1 MCVWQGCVVRC
12 VCVARVCGS
21 TLRVRETTM
30 PSKPKQP
37 AAALI
42 TSLSLITCAAVGGWQ
57 FTESPRDTLP
67 SQHCRPY
74 PRSELRARSPPYTI
88 FYTDSKRWATFDHL
102 QLSPAARLARSPAR
116 ARGRDRSASG
126 GEGLR
131 RGRWARWNRPRRSEY
146 AAIAVSHSQ
155 SVKGRCRTRT
165 TTAYI
170 IYVLAYLCLTYFYL
184 RTS

>member
-1 MCVWQGCVVRC
+1 
-12 VCVARVCGS
+12 
-21 TLRVRETTM
+21 M

-88 FYTDSKRWATFDHL
+88 FYTDSKRCGLPLIICSSHL
-102 QLSPAARLARSPAR
+102 QLASRVHQLELVDEIAQRLVAKAC
-116 ARGRDRSASG
+116 AVADGRVGTAPGDLSTRQ
-126 GEGLR
+126 
-131 RGRWARWNRPRRSEY
+131 
-146 AAIAVSHSQ
+146 SQ
-155 SVKGRCRTRT
+155 SVT
-165 TTAYI
+165 
-170 IYVLAYLCLTYFYL
+170 V
-184 RTS
+184 SQ

>member
-88 FYTDSKRWATFDHL
+88 STPIANAPVCGLPLIICSSHL
-102 QLSPAARLARSPAR
+102 QLASRVHQLELVDEIAQRLVAKAC
-116 ARGRDRSASG
+116 AVADGRVGTAPGDLSTRQ
-126 GEGLR
+126 
-131 RGRWARWNRPRRSEY
+131 
-146 AAIAVSHSQ
+146 SQ
-155 SVKGRCRTRT
+155 SVT
-165 TTAYI
+165 
-170 IYVLAYLCLTYFYL
+170 V
-184 RTS
+184 SQ